1 MKLLG
6 STESKITRDENCENV
21 LYLEITEVLLVY
33 YNIVNNNY
41 QQNSKVLHTFVPNK
55 PFGQLLDIS
64 PKKFL
69 FLKTILFNFGIFMY

>member
-6 STESKITRDENCENV
+6 STESKITRDENCENFP
-21 LYLEITEVLLVY
+21 YLEITEVLLVY

-41 QQNSKVLHTFVPNK
+41 QQNSQVLYTFVPNK

-64 PKKFL
+64 PKKIL